1 MHGGGLLM
9 LKAAWVVGLA
19 LMLGACAFGNTTD
32 YQNQTPV
39 FAAATG
45 NAVAVATHD
54 QRPYVLSGSNSATYT
69 GVTRSI
75 VAIPYG
81 VHTSSGQP
89 LANDFTNAIANGLSA
104 KGIQVTV
111 VYVPYTETREQV
123 IKILLNQ
130 GKPRSLLV
138 TIEDWESDQYLSEA
152 SLKFTLKADVLDSS
166 GAVLA
171 SNTVTSRRG
180 ISGNFFAIQPHTGV
194 SAQASLISQQ
204 ILQQLLNDSKIVRAL
219 Q

>member
-1 MHGGGLLM
+1 M
-9 LKAAWVVGLA
+9 LKALWAVSLA

-39 FAAATG
+39 LAATTG
-45 NAVAVATHD
+45 NAVALATHD
-54 QRPYVLSGSNSATYT
+54 QRPYVLSGKNSATYT
-69 GVTRSI
+69 GVTRA
-75 VAIPYG
+75 VVGVPYG
-81 VHTSSGQP
+81 VHTGSGQP
-89 LANDFTNAIANGLSA
+89 LANDFSASIANGLSA

-111 VYVPYTETREQV
+111 VNVPYTETREQV
-123 IKILLNQ
+123 IKTLLNQ

-138 TIEDWESDQYLSEA
+138 TIEDWESDQYIDA
-152 SLKFTLKADVLDSS
+152 SLTFSLKADVLDSA

-171 SNTVTSRRG
+171 SNAVTSRRG

-194 SAQASLISQQ
+194 SAQASLIAQQ
-204 ILQQLLNDSKIVRAL
+204 VLQQLLNDQKIVQAL